1 MNLLGQFAARE
12 LPRLARVRQQLRS
25 EHIADARS
33 DVREKLSPALRRKIY
48 AGAKIAITAG
58 SRGIGGFVPLLNGIC
73 DAVKQCGGE
82 PFLVPAMGS
91 HGGATAD
98 GQARLLHKLG
108 VNDITV
114 PAPVRATMETV
125 ALGQSK
131 TGAQAHLDKLAAEAD
146 GIIVLGRVKT
156 HPENTQG
163 IASGL
168 LKMTTVGL
176 GKQAGAQQAH
186 SHGLWPS
193 VEAVPELML
202 AKSKILCGVAVVE
215 NAFRQPVAIEV
226 VPGTYAAFVE
236 ADRRL
241 LNIAKEHFAK
251 IPLGDLDVLVV
262 DELGKNISGTGMDLN
277 VIGKWRLEGGE
288 HKPDFRRIVVL
299 SLTPESCGNGLGIG
313 LADFTTERFRREFDP
328 EPTNINLLTATEPDS
343 ANPREGALPIVLR
356 NDRDAIAVAIQS
368 SLPKGEPR
376 ICRIKNTAELAEFWV
391 SEALMAEVEENPS
404 LSIVEPPSKMRFDA
418 KGNLAIHEH

>member
-1 MNLLGQFAARE
+1 MNLLGHLAARE

-25 EHIADARS
+25 AHIADARS
-33 DVREKLSPALRRKIY
+33 DVREKLNPALRGKIY

-108 VNDITV
+108 VNDMTV

-131 TGAQAHLDKLAAEAD
+131 TGAPAHLDKLAAEAD

-202 AKSKILCGVAVVE
+202 AKSKILCGVAVVG
-215 NAFRQPVAIEV
+215 RGGCEV
-226 VPGTYAAFVE
+226 
-236 ADRRL
+236 
-241 LNIAKEHFAK
+241 
-251 IPLGDLDVLVV
+251 
-262 DELGKNISGTGMDLN
+262 
-277 VIGKWRLEGGE
+277 
-288 HKPDFRRIVVL
+288 
-299 SLTPESCGNGLGIG
+299 C
-313 LADFTTERFRREFDP
+313 
-328 EPTNINLLTATEPDS
+328 
-343 ANPREGALPIVLR
+343 
-356 NDRDAIAVAIQS
+356 
-368 SLPKGEPR
+368 
-376 ICRIKNTAELAEFWV
+376 AE
-391 SEALMAEVEENPS
+391 
-404 LSIVEPPSKMRFDA
+404 
-418 KGNLAIHEH
+418 